1 MTAALAPMV
10 SELRLDRK
18 RHELSYGATD
28 RSAVLNACLGL
39 APPGAHAHSEVGT
52 RPLAPHSVALLARI
66 GSQVAGCT
74 ALHPCEGAVQNRMHL
89 SV

>member
-18 RHELSYGATD
+18 RHELSYGTTD

-39 APPGAHAHSEVGT
+39 APPGAHAHSE
-52 RPLAPHSVALLARI
+52 AAR
-66 GSQVAGCT
+66 
-74 ALHPCEGAVQNRMHL
+74 R
-89 SV
+89 